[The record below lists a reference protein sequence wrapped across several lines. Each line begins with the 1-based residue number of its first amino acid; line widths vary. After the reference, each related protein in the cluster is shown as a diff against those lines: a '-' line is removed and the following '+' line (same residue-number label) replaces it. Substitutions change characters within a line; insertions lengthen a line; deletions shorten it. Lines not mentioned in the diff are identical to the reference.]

1 MAKFCGKCGA
11 RLDETTGL
19 CPNCD
24 ADKLKRESGL
34 RGSEDM
40 LRQMRPENREWRGRK
55 EVKEKRP
62 GQQRKDNKKRKKT
75 GNRVVKGVLVGAVLI
90 LLGIG
95 GVEALVYMGVVNIP
109 GLRQSKTDSDT
120 LANITEFQALSNGFT
135 DRKIEDKES
144 ALEAI
149 DDVSETIGRIRC

>member
-40 LRQMRPENREWRGRK
+40 LRQMRPENREWRG
-55 EVKEKRP
+55 
-62 GQQRKDNKKRKKT
+62 
-75 GNRVVKGVLVGAVLI
+75 
-90 LLGIG
+90 
-95 GVEALVYMGVVNIP
+95 
-109 GLRQSKTDSDT
+109 
-120 LANITEFQALSNGFT
+120 
-135 DRKIEDKES
+135 
-144 ALEAI
+144 
-149 DDVSETIGRIRC
+149 